1 MELTEEQQAALVR
14 LVGVRRNYE
23 NDVGS
28 ILTAVDV
35 LCDSLK
41 PKPPLT
47 EAVTFYEYEDV
58 QIYWRT
64 WEAPREYPTG
74 RTITIL
80 PNPEWDETM
89 RCWRGTYEL
98 REES

>member
-1 MELTEEQQAALVR
+1 LSSQTRVDRIGKSARIASTSKLGR
-14 LVGVRRNYE
+14 
-23 NDVGS
+23 S